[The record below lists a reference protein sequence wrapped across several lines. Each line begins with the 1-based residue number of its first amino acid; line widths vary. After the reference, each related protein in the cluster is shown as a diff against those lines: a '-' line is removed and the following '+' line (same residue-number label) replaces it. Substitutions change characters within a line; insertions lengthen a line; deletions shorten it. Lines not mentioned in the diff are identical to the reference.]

1 MVSNQGFGI
10 HGSAALVEAATA
22 LVAGLIEALLL
33 ALLAFQLLNPVFL
46 LLHLQS
52 LLCLLPAVVTL

>member
-1 MVSNQGFGI
+1 MVCNQGLGV
-10 HGSAALVEAATA
+10 HSSAALVKAAAA
-22 LVAGLIEALLL
+22 LVAGLIKTLLL

-52 LLCLLPAVVTL
+52 LLCLLPAVVAL

>member
-1 MVSNQGFGI
+1 MVRNQGFGV
-10 HGSAALVEAATA
+10 HGSAALVKAVAA
-22 LVAGLIEALLL
+22 LVAGLIKTLLL

-52 LLCLLPAVVTL
+52 LLCLLPAVVAL